1 MKRRNG
7 ILGVSSL
14 IATMLVPTVVQADMP
29 FTRQTHDNIIMYDD
43 GETVQAYS
51 RTYGSTKEGVVD
63 VDRLSKELKQEDALR
78 VTKSRI
84 NIEIPKNTFCD
95 GTDFNPYC
103 DGATKEQ
110 DVFPDGEVA
119 QKWIASFFTPRAV
132 FDIEADL
139 AILMEEHEAT
149 RAFYHFN
156 DTVRVR
162 NRSAPANAE
171 DRLVTYTIMLN
182 KNQYPGQ
189 GLKQGIAISNAEFT
203 TNLYVV
209 YRNSNSSDLL
219 DDRISVDGSGEL
231 IVYEM
236 SGLTPEDSV
245 LTEVERV
252 ANPSF
257 DTERLVNKRPNF
269 EYETNGVKNVLLL
282 ANEYKKQFASD
293 IVIVDYH
300 NPVTV
305 TKCPVDTDGSCL
317 PNDQNKIESPALA
330 PKMNVFTTG
339 RTFFRN
345 VCTGEGVVYNQSN
358 HIQAETEEYIERYIL
373 TPDDNIRP
381 NMTDSELLALERFAP
396 FNFDRHGLLEE
407 DFDTNHTFNYNTNI
421 SFFNTNITDY
431 LGKNGSTPNN
441 AFTPICEGYSTYEN
455 DSCYDV
461 NGLHHEHYLNDS
473 YAIPAVE
480 DISIVDVNYEERVK
494 TADAYSYEDED
505 GNTVNVPA
513 QYEWQKKNTC
523 NTAGGT
529 RIYNVSDFCSDSNI
543 KCLSVD
549 RK

>member
-1 MKRRNG
+1 MKQRNG
-7 ILGVSSL
+7 ILGISSL
-14 IATMLVPTVVQADMP
+14 LATVLIPTVVQADIP
-29 FTRQTHDNIIMYDD
+29 FTRLTHDTIMMYDD

-51 RTYGSTKEGVVD
+51 RTFGSTGEGVVD
-63 VDRLSKELKQEDALR
+63 IDKLSRELTEEDALR
-78 VTKSRI
+78 VTESRL
-84 NIEIPKNTFCD
+84 NIEIPDNIYCD
-95 GTDFNPYC
+95 GTDFNKYC
-103 DGATKEQ
+103 DGITKKQ
-110 DVFPDGEVA
+110 DVFPNQDDA
-119 QKWIASFFTPRAV
+119 QKWVASFFTPRTV

-139 AILMEEHEAT
+139 AILMENEEAT
-149 RAFYHFN
+149 RAYYHFN

-162 NRSAPANAE
+162 NRSAPQEAE

-182 KNQYPGQ
+182 KNVYPGQ
-189 GLKQGIAISNAEFT
+189 GIKPGLTISQAEFT
-203 TNLYVV
+203 TNLYIV

-219 DDRISVDGSGEL
+219 DDKISVDGSGEL

-236 SGLTPEDSV
+236 SGITPEDST

-252 ANPSF
+252 ANPIF
-257 DTERLVNKRPNF
+257 DTERLVEKVPHF
-269 EYETNGVKNVLLL
+269 EYETDGIKNVLLL
-282 ANEYKKQFASD
+282 ANEYKNQFASE

-317 PNDQNKIESPALA
+317 SNNQNKIDEPALA
-330 PKMNVFTTG
+330 PKMNIFTKE

-345 VCTGEGVVYNQSN
+345 VCTKQGVIYDQTN
-358 HIQAETEEYIERYIL
+358 HVQAETEEYIERYIL

-407 DFDTNHTFNYNTNI
+407 DFNNSHTFDYNTDI

-461 NGLHHEHYLNDS
+461 NGLHHEHYLHDS

-523 NTAGGT
+523 NTQGGT